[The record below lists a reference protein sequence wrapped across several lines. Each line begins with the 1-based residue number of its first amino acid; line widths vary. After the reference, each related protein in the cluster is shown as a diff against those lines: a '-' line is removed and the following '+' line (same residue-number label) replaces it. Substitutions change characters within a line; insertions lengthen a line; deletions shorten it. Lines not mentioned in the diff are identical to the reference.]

1 MVRTPHER
9 HQDQL
14 SLLQTRS
21 FDPYLHL
28 GGMGIDEVEICDFDE
43 DWTYVACIGEPCKSC
58 GTRDPHISSIVISV
72 DGACS
77 GNGTADAFMAAGV
90 FFNTN
95 SRYNQSLPLY
105 GPSVTNQVAELR
117 AGILALELAMDIWW
131 DERFGEDGDQ
141 RLREVVIKADS
152 DYLVKGM
159 TDYIFK
165 WKQNGFLTTKRTPV
179 TNRALFEELE
189 ALVNELNSMGIDVY
203 FWHVPRSFNQSADRL
218 AKMASKQT

>member
-1 MVRTPHER
+1 
-9 HQDQL
+9 
-14 SLLQTRS
+14 
-21 FDPYLHL
+21 
-28 GGMGIDEVEICDFDE
+28 MGIDEVEICDFDE
-43 DWTYVACIGEPCKSC
+43 DWTYYVACIGEPCKSC

-72 DGACS
+72 VAGYIGVFTAHPNGACS

-95 SRYNQSLPLY
+95 SRYNQSLPLD
-105 GPSVTNQVAELR
+105 GPTVTNQVAELR

-165 WKQNGFLTTKRTPV
+165 WKQNGFLTTRRTPV

>member
-1 MVRTPHER
+1 MGLSVHER
-9 HQDQL
+9 HPEVS

-21 FDPYLHL
+21 FDPYMRL
-28 GGMGIDEVEICDFDE
+28 GDMSIDEVEICEFDE
-43 DWTYVACIGEPCKSC
+43 DWTYVACLDEPCKSC
-58 GTRDPHISSIVISV
+58 GTRNLHTSSIVISV

-77 GNGTADAFMAAGV
+77 GNGTANAFMAAGV
-90 FFNTN
+90 FFSTN

-117 AGILALELAMDIWW
+117 AGIIALELAMDIWR
-131 DERFGEDGDQ
+131 DERFGVDGNQ

-179 TNRALFEELE
+179 TNRALFEEFE
-189 ALVNELNSMGIDVY
+189 ALVNELNGMGIDVY
-203 FWHVPRSFNQSADRL
+203 FWHVP
-218 AKMASKQT
+218 